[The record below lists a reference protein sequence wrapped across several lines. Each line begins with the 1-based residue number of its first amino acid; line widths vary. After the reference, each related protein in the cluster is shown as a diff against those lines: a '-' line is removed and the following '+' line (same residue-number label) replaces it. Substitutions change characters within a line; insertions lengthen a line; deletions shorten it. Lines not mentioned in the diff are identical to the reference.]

1 MIAILLCHYI
11 STIGNSS
18 SFMIQDTIIYLIITI
33 VSVLTGY
40 ISLTYP
46 RENKEVDT
54 ETVYNIIQERLEQYE
69 KKQ

>member
-1 MIAILLCHYI
+1 
-11 STIGNSS
+11 
-18 SFMIQDTIIYLIITI
+18 LIITI